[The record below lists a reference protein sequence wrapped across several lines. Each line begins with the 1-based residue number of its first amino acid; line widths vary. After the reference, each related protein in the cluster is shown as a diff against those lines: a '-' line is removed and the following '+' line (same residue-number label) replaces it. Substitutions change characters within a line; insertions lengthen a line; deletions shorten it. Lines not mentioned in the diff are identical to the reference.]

1 MDLNQARKK
10 IEEIDAKMASL
21 FEQRM
26 HCSKEIAEYKI
37 ANDMRVFDVVRE
49 KKLLDQNSA
58 LIEDKELET
67 YYRDFLRA
75 VMNISKDYQ
84 RNIMSEE

>member
-1 MDLNQARKK
+1 MDLNQARKE
-10 IEEIDAKMASL
+10 IEAIDEKMADL

-26 HCSKEIAEYKI
+26 HCSKEIALYKI
-37 ANDMRVFDVVRE
+37 ANDMRVFDAVRE

-58 LIEDKELET
+58 LIKDKELET